1 MSDVKEMGLLDSMKA
16 QHAAFLQQRE
26 QAQVNF
32 QQLVGAIF
40 ALETM
45 IKSHEEKLVA
55 ALKEQVEGAAPA
67 AEPQGASEDGQVNEQ
82 AEGEAPQE

>member
-1 MSDVKEMGLLDSMKA
+1 MSEVKEMGLLESMKA
-16 QHAAFLQQRE
+16 QHAAFVQQRD

-45 IKSHEEKLVA
+45 IKQHEEKLVA
-55 ALKEQVEGAAPA
+55 ALKEQVEGAAPS
-67 AEPQGASEDGQVNEQ
+67 AEPQGACEDGQVNEQ
-82 AEGEAPQE
+82 GAEQAPQE